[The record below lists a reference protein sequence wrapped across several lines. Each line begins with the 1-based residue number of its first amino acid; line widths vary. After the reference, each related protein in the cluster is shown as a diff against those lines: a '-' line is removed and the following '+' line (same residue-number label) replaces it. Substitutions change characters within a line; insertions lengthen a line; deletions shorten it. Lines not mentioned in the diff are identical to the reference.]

1 KYVLVFSQAHLDF
14 RIAEFR
20 SVCSLWDIDACCSR
34 DLSPEKHIFIAEF
47 ESDICLHRILSRAV
61 LIKAAFEL
69 IAVAKSYQ
77 RLFED
82 IRIGSAQFEKYNSSL
97 QSFAIRILS
106 FGKKRSADYCNEII
120 DKLGGMLP
128 LDKCPIDL
136 ENASNVF
143 TVIEEYENCGDR
155 DSSLSNIYFGRLIG
169 YGQSRLKNL
178 YNLRERC
185 YIGNTTMD
193 PELSF
198 IQANLIKA
206 NMGSIVLDPFCG
218 TGGLLISAAHFGAA
232 VIGTEINYQIARAV
246 GKSSRVGKKFL
257 TDKESVVANFKQ
269 YEIDD
274 RFMSLIIADA
284 SRHTMWRCGD
294 NRNDGIFDAI
304 VADPPY
310 GVREKGRKVGNKERK
325 TRWTFPGNHHEIRY
339 PEKTKYALSSVFTD
353 LLELAVSV
361 LVIGGRLSFWFPVFR
376 EEYSE
381 EVIPRHD
388 ALRLVANCEQ
398 PLGSKYSRRLLVYEK
413 LRSRHDGERA
423 YVEEDCYS
431 EMTFRQRIF
440 VNNN

>member
-1 KYVLVFSQAHLDF
+1 MKKYVLVFSQAHLDF

-20 SVCSLWDIDACCSR
+20 SVCSLLNIDASCSR
-34 DLSPEKHIFIAEF
+34 DLSLEKHVFILEF
-47 ESDICLHRILSRAV
+47 ESDVCVHRILSRAM

-69 IAVAKSYQ
+69 IAVSNNYQ
-77 RLFED
+77 HLLED
-82 IRIGSAQFEKYNSSL
+82 IRIKSAQFEK
-97 QSFAIRILS
+97 
-106 FGKKRSADYCNEII
+106 
-120 DKLGGMLP
+120 LGDILP

-143 TVIEEYENCGDR
+143 TVIEEYENCDGR
-155 DSSLSNIYFGRLIG
+155 DSSLNNIYFGRLIG

-178 YNLRERC
+178 YNLKERC

-246 GKSSRVGKKFL
+246 GRSSRVGKKFL
-257 TDKESVVANFKQ
+257 TDNESVAANFKQ

-284 SRHTMWRCGD
+284 SRHTMWRCG
-294 NRNDGIFDAI
+294 NNKSDGIFDAI

-325 TRWTFPGNHHEIRY
+325 TGWTLPGNQHEVRY

-376 EEYSE
+376 GEYSE
-381 EVIPRHD
+381 AVVPRHD

-398 PLGSKYSRRLLVYEK
+398 PLGNTQKQLFHGMMPSDSLLIVSNLWGVSIQGKRLLVYEK
-413 LRSRHDGERA
+413 LRNRRDGERA

-431 EMTFRQRIF
+431 ETTFRQRIF